1 MIATFSF
8 KISNSFD
15 EWANFYDND
24 INEKKDLLASLGIKP
39 MFRASNVDD
48 PNEVILC
55 WETPSREIIEEFLT
69 VNEANIAQSGHI
81 IESTTL
87 KFFQHS

>member
-15 EWANFYDND
+15 EWAAFYDND
-24 INEKKDLLASLGIKP
+24 ISEKKDLLESLSIKP
-39 MFRASNVDD
+39 MFRASNVDAPD
-48 PNEVILC
+48 EVIIC
-55 WETPSREIIEEFLT
+55 WETPNREIIEDFMAQ
-69 VNEANIAQSGHI
+69 NEANIAQSGHS